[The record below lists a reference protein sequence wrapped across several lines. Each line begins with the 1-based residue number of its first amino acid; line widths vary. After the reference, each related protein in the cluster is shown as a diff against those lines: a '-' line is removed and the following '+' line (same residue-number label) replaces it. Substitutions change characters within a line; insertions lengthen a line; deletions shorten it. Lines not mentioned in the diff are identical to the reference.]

1 MRHLTNKG
9 YIKVS
14 DTDKQN
20 EKKASPKAIKLK
32 SEFTKGIF
40 RENPSLVL
48 LLGLCSTLAVTN
60 KVSNAIGMGI
70 STLFVLICSNCIIS
84 ALKDFIP
91 DKVRIPAYIVIVAS
105 FVTIT
110 EMILDAYIGAL
121 AKSLG
126 IFIPLI
132 VVNCVILGRAEA
144 FAGKNDVL
152 SSLMDALGMGLGFT
166 LSMLLLAFIREGLS
180 SLGYDFSDYGAG
192 MLSLAGGS
200 DTITVG
206 NTEVFGGIKIFGL
219 PAGALFVFGL
229 VLAAIN
235 AAKDAVRKHGRR
247 KDTEPAG
254 ETEDI
259 NG

>member
-1 MRHLTNKG
+1 MSSK
-9 YIKVS
+9 
-14 DTDKQN
+14 DKQN
-20 EKKASPKAIKLK
+20 KNKIPAKTAKVQSDGRLLH
-32 SEFTKGIF
+32 EFTKGLF
-40 RENPSLVL
+40 KENPSLVL

-70 STLFVLICSNCIIS
+70 STTFVLICSNCIIS
-84 ALKDFIP
+84 ALKGFIP

-105 FVTIT
+105 FVTIV
-110 EMILDAYIGAL
+110 EMILNAYISAL

-132 VVNCVILGRAEA
+132 VVNCIILGRAEA

-152 SSLMDALGMGLGFT
+152 PSLMDALGMGLGFT
-166 LSMLLLAFIREGLS
+166 MSMLLLAFIREGLS

-192 MLSLAGGS
+192 MLSFIGGG
-200 DTITVG
+200 DTLVIRG
-206 NTEVFGGIKIFGL
+206 AEVFGGIKILGL

-229 VLAAIN
+229 ILAAIN
-235 AAKDAVRKHGRR
+235 AVKDIIRQSKKNKSNSSKKAAAEV
-247 KDTEPAG
+247 
-254 ETEDI
+254 I

>member
-1 MRHLTNKG
+1 MSSK
-9 YIKVS
+9 
-14 DTDKQN
+14 DKQN
-20 EKKASPKAIKLK
+20 KNTSVKNIKPSLK
-32 SEFTKGIF
+32 PQSDGRLLHEFTKGLF
-40 RENPSLVL
+40 HENPSLVL
-48 LLGLCSTLAVTN
+48 LLGLCATLAVTN

-70 STLFVLICSNCIIS
+70 STTFVLICSNCIIS
-84 ALKDFIP
+84 ALKGFIP

-105 FVTIT
+105 FVTIV
-110 EMILDAYIGAL
+110 EMLLNAYVGAL

-132 VVNCVILGRAEA
+132 VVNCIILGRAEA

-152 SSLMDALGMGLGFT
+152 PSLMDALGMGLGFT

-192 MLSLAGGS
+192 MLSLFGGS
-200 DTITVG
+200 DTLVING
-206 NTEVFGGIKIFGL
+206 AEVFGGIKILGL

-229 VLAAIN
+229 ILAAIN
-235 AAKDAVRKHGRR
+235 AVKDIIRQSKKNKSNSSKKAAAEV
-247 KDTEPAG
+247 
-254 ETEDI
+254 I